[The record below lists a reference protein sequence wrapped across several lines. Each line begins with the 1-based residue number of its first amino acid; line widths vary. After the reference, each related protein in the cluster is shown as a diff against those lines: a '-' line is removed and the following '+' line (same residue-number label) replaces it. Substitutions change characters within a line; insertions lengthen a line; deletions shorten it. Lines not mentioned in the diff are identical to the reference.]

1 MLPQNLS
8 LSFDNLTTI
17 VAVAAA
23 ISTIIFYNV
32 FIDPLSRVPGP
43 WYTKWTSGVLK
54 YNIIKGRRALYV
66 HDLHCKYGKF
76 SSKAI
81 YDFGHAYTLLTRAG
95 SIVRVSPTEVHIS
108 DIAATKKI
116 HNIKSSFIKS
126 PWYRSFTPPTVL
138 NVFNT
143 SDVELHRHLRRLL
156 SSPMSESSLKHVEVF
171 IRRNVDLAVKG
182 ITEEMS
188 QRGAA
193 DVFKWWMFM
202 ATDVIGELSFGESF
216 KMLEFGKKNQYIL
229 DLEANG
235 RAGGIRGTF
244 PFMVKVS
251 QVIPIPIFEAAAAS
265 AKRLRQ
271 YGEESIQRS
280 KKVAAE
286 MESYPMLLKKLFRRD
301 ENGLSD
307 KDILDN
313 AMAFIIAGSDTTAN
327 TMTYLTWAVCKY
339 PQVRDALVAEL
350 SSLPQ
355 DFTEQDLRGLTC
367 LNNVIKET
375 LRLYCAA
382 PSALPRIVP
391 AEGVEFLGHRL
402 PGGTTVST
410 QAYTLHRKPEIF
422 PNPESFEP
430 DRWTNPSKEMKDAF
444 MAFGGGSRVCLGQ
457 HLAEIELR
465 LATAIFFRAS
475 PYAKVSTLDGMN
487 DGDMDPN
494 IFFLLSPKGKRC
506 LISRE

>member
-1 MLPQNLS
+1 MSTMLPQNLS
-8 LSFDNLTTI
+8 LPFDNITAI
-17 VAVAAA
+17 VVVAAA
-23 ISTIIFYNV
+23 ISTIILYNV
-32 FIDPLSRVPGP
+32 FTNPLSRLPGP

-54 YNIIKGRRALYV
+54 YSIIKGRRALYV
-66 HDLHCKYGKF
+66 HDLHCKYG
-76 SSKAI
+76 
-81 YDFGHAYTLLTRAG
+81 
-95 SIVRVSPTEVHIS
+95 SIVRVSPTEVHVS
-108 DIAATKKI
+108 DIAATRKI
-116 HNIKSSFIKS
+116 HNVKSSFKKS
-126 PWYRSFTPPTVL
+126 PWYRSFTPPNVL

-143 SDVELHRHLRRLL
+143 SDIELHRHLRRLL
-156 SSPMSESSLKHVEVF
+156 SLPMSESSLKHVEVF
-171 IRRNVDLAVKG
+171 IRRNIDLAVKG

-216 KMLEFGKKNQYIL
+216 KMLESGKSQKNQYIL
-229 DLEANG
+229 DIETNG
-235 RAGGIRGTF
+235 LAGGIRGTF
-244 PFMVKVS
+244 PFIVKVS
-251 QVIPIPIFEAAAAS
+251 NVIPIPVFKAAAAS

-271 YGEESIQRS
+271 YGEQSIERS
-280 KKVAAE
+280 KRVAAE
-286 MESYPMLLKKLFRRD
+286 TESHPMLLKKLFRSD

-307 KDILDN
+307 KDVVDN
-313 AMAFIIAGSDTTAN
+313 AMSFIIAGSDTTAN
-327 TMTYLTWAVCKY
+327 TMTYLTWAVCKH
-339 PQVRDALVAEL
+339 PQVRDALVEEL
-350 SSLPQ
+350 RSLPP
-355 DFTEQDLRGLTC
+355 DFTDQDLRGLTC
-367 LNNVIKET
+367 LNNIIKET

-430 DRWTNPSKEMKDAF
+430 RRWTNPSKEMKDAF

-465 LATAIFFRAS
+465 LSTAIFFRAS

-487 DGDMDPN
+487 DGDMDPH

-506 LISRE
+506 LISRD